1 MATDPVT
8 GLPSY
13 GGAATTG
20 GSATTGGTTATPAA
34 TTPTPSGPQDLGINA
49 APPTTQTP
57 TGPATI
63 PNTPPVGEN
72 FKGLDPS
79 IADKI
84 VPGGFSVQGAKPTA
98 PHSFDEAELV
108 RELANGLG
116 LKHGAH
122 PVGLETRVVNALAK
136 KYGIRVPMTT
146 EGTGHKQ
153 GEAGQVRH
161 ALADWMDSNLS
172 GQNLGASLH
181 GVAHAGDTLSGK
193 NKQRQEGFG
202 QGMQQA
208 SGGDSTPDM
217 SSKALN
223 EMLDK
228 VSARLGIKGDAD
240 GRQGFAQVAQAVGA
254 PTGTPGTPGAGG
266 RPQTAS
272 DVYAAFKAT
281 SFDANNALTTNGK
294 KIATDLMNSGVLTV
308 TQLNDPNAIAAGY
321 ATAINEAVKNNASIN
336 DTLTAGVYAGKQ
348 NVPAPADEWAS
359 YVQGVANEFGVAL
372 DPQQVNDIA
381 TQYYTQ
387 AVRGGVT
394 SVANG
399 PSSETDAI
407 KNSVVSLY
415 DPTKANDPAGVANQ
429 MFAGIKEQALAYGIP
444 LSDQQIG
451 QYVYKGLQGATVA
464 SMYTAKQSVIDQYK
478 EVFQHQAQGLYP
490 SLAPQIGAGM
500 DVQTLIQPYNHI
512 TAQYTG
518 KDEASLAAPGTDPTS
533 PNYAFLQGGKDP
545 KTGGP
550 TMMTM
555 DAWKQKLMQ
564 DPQYGFQNT
573 QGAKNMA
580 SGFASAILNEFGL
593 VNTGQVGSS
602 FPNSSTITSANG

>member
-20 GSATTGGTTATPAA
+20 GSVTTSGTTATPAA
-34 TTPTPSGPQDLGINA
+34 TTPTPSGPQNLGINA

-84 VPGGFSVQGAKPTA
+84 VPGGFSVEPTKPST

-116 LKHGAH
+116 LKPGAH
-122 PVGLETRVVNALAK
+122 PVGLETRVVDALAK

-153 GEAGQVRH
+153 GEVGQVRH
-161 ALADWMDSNLS
+161 GIAAWFDELSQSYHPVPIYKRDKGGNLKQEVDPRVVV
-172 GQNLGASLH
+172 GGGNPAS
-181 GVAHAGDTLSGK
+181 
-193 NKQRQEGFG
+193 
-202 QGMQQA
+202 
-208 SGGDSTPDM
+208 GDSTPDM
-217 SSKALN
+217 SSKALS

-228 VSARLGIKGDAD
+228 VSAKLGIKGDAD

-281 SFDANNALTTNGK
+281 SFDANGALTSNGK

-336 DTLTAGVYAGKQ
+336 DTLAAGVYAGKQ